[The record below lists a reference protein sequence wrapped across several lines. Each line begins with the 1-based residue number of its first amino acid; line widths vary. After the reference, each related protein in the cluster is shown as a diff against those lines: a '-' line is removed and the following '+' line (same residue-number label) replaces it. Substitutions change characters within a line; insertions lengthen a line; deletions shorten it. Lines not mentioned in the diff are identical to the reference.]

1 MRSHV
6 FDSYAVGG
14 DVGVAEEPSEFIP
27 AGMEA
32 PQVRS
37 PEIMGS
43 KIPSAGM
50 KDKNLGD
57 IFQDPRKDS
66 PKTYAAN
73 AASNKRMGKFG
84 KSSPMGPV
92 TGGGPKRPSG
102 PQSGQQQEQ
111 TSLGDRWLGE
121 LWQQMGP
128 SSAGMDYQ
136 HPGNSGDLGM
146 SQGAYPGAGYQE
158 GGSVNSGMDVYYET
172 LDLLDS
178 GIGFADGGLV
188 EASQDV
194 AAHGRNGDTM
204 LLHVNPE
211 ELEGLETLLGPT
223 SVNPDTGNPEAFAWI
238 PILVGMGIGALAGG
252 ASDDWSTE
260 GILGGA
266 LLGGVTGGV
275 GGAALAAPAA
285 AAVPTATAASSV
297 APAVMGANQA
307 LLSGLPIGTATQ
319 APAAFGAMGL
329 NQAVLSGAGS
339 AGQGAVAGGG
349 LGSMSTA
356 QGLDLASQG
365 LGMVANEPTAPPP
378 SPLPGMPDDSAPAP
392 RTPVNMRRPSGPR
405 RGMPGKPRSR
415 GRIGNVLG
423 EV

>member
-73 AASNKRMGKFG
+73 AAANKRMRKFG

-92 TGGGPKRPSG
+92 TGGGPKGPSG

-128 SSAGMDYQ
+128 SSAGMDSLY
-136 HPGNSGDLGM
+136 PGNSGDLGM

-188 EASQDV
+188 GASQDV

-223 SVNPDTGNPEAFAWI
+223 SVNPDTGNPEAFAWM
-238 PILVGMGIGALAGG
+238 PILIGMGIGALAGG
-252 ASDDWSTE
+252 ASDDWSAK

-275 GGAALAAPAA
+275 GGAVAAPTGASLGSSLTSAAAVQPELASVMGTTISSNIAGANVPAA
-285 AAVPTATAASSV
+285 AS
-297 APAVMGANQA
+297 
-307 LLSGLPIGTATQ
+307 
-319 APAAFGAMGL
+319 
-329 NQAVLSGAGS
+329 
-339 AGQGAVAGGG
+339 G

-356 QGLDLASQG
+356 QGLNLASQG
-365 LGMVANEPTAPPP
+365 LGMVADEPTAPPP

-392 RTPVNMRRPSGPR
+392 RTPVNMRRPSESR
-405 RGMPGKPRSR
+405 RGMPGKPRPR

>member
-14 DVGVAEEPSEFIP
+14 DVGVAAEPSEFIP
-27 AGMEA
+27 AGMEG

-73 AASNKRMGKFG
+73 AAANKRMRKFG

-92 TGGGPKRPSG
+92 TGGGPKGPSG

-128 SSAGMDYQ
+128 SPAGMDSPY
-136 HPGNSGDLGM
+136 PSNSGDLGM

-238 PILVGMGIGALAGG
+238 PILVGMGIGAIAGG

-260 GILGGA
+260 GIIGGA
-266 LLGGVTGGV
+266 LLGGLTGGV
-275 GGAALAAPAA
+275 GGAALAPASGAAIAGAGGAA
-285 AAVPTATAASSV
+285 AAGTAASTTAIPVGGALAGTPGLVWGPASGGLANV
-297 APAVMGANQA
+297 AVGGA
-307 LLSGLPIGTATQ
+307 GTA
-319 APAAFGAMGL
+319 APGAI
-329 NQAVLSGAGS
+329 
-339 AGQGAVAGGG
+339 AGGG
-349 LGSMSTA
+349 LGGMSTA
-356 QGLDLASQG
+356 QGLNLASQG
-365 LGMVANEPTAPPP
+365 LGMVADEPTAPPP
-378 SPLPGMPDDSAPAP
+378 PPLPGMPDDSAPAP